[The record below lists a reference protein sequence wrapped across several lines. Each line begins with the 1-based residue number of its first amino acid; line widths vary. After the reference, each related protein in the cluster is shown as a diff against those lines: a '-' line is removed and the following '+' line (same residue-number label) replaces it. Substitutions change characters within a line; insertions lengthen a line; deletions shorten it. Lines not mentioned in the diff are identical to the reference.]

1 MTEADRN
8 WCMDTAIL
16 EVERDCDSKDYLVV
30 LSRNALSSDRPAA
43 YILPKILHLDP
54 SNERVLLAVAKALT
68 HTSDEVSLWCADG
81 IRPLA
86 TSNWR
91 GRTGSHKMK
100 SRHWGEPVANIH
112 LSE

>member
-43 YILPKILHLDP
+43 GLIYHESGAPSDP
-54 SNERVLLAVAKALT
+54 
-68 HTSDEVSLWCADG
+68 
-81 IRPLA
+81 A
-86 TSNWR
+86 TKFKQPF
-91 GRTGSHKMK
+91 RTAQ
-100 SRHWGEPVANIH
+100 P
-112 LSE
+112 